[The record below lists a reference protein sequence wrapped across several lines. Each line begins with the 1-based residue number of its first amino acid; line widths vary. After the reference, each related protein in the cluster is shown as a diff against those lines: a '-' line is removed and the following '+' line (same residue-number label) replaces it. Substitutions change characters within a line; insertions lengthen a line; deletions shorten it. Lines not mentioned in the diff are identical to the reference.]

1 MMQGLNLG
9 LPHCGQILSHL
20 SQQGSPVNCINPPI
34 KRHLW
39 CYTET
44 MAFEAGGTARAQP
57 CFMETSKQGSGTV
70 VSVLVSDNI
79 LAKTCQHR
87 EKGDWG

>member
-20 SQQGSPVNCINPPI
+20 SQQGSPVNCMNPQI
-34 KRHLW
+34 KRNLW
-39 CYTET
+39 CYTKT
-44 MAFEAGGTARAQP
+44 MAFETGETARAQP

-70 VSVLVSDNI
+70 VSVLVSGNI